1 MHHFVYCYMKASVF
15 LLSVLLLLS
24 ACSGTIQKKQNI
36 ASENGFAVLPKPA
49 ADEAVATFA
58 GGCFWAMQESLIQ
71 LKGVNSAIS
80 GYAGG
85 LTVNPNY
92 DEVSGQQTGHAE
104 SVQVYYNPAVISY
117 EQLLKAFFIAHNPTE
132 LNRQG
137 PDVGPE
143 YRSVAFYRSPQELRT
158 ISRVMSAME
167 REKHYQGSFVTE
179 MEPFKV
185 FYPAESS
192 HQDYYERNTWDPY
205 IRSVS
210 KPKVMHVREEFP
222 QLIKPEYLK

>member
-1 MHHFVYCYMKASVF
+1 MKTGILFIA
-15 LLSVLLLLS
+15 VLLILN
-24 ACSGTIQKKQNI
+24 ACSGTISKKQKI
-36 ASENGFAVLPKPA
+36 ATENGFAVLPKPA

-58 GGCFWAMQESLIQ
+58 GGCFWSMQESLVQ
-71 LKGVNSAIS
+71 LKGVNTAIS

-85 LTVNPNY
+85 ITENPNY

-104 SVQVYYNPAVISY
+104 SVQVYYNPSVISY

-143 YRSVAFYRSPQELRT
+143 YRSVAFYRNPQELKM
-158 ISRVMSAME
+158 ISKVMSAME
-167 REKHYQGSFVTE
+167 HEKLYKSSFVTE
-179 MEPFKV
+179 MEPFRV

-205 IRSVS
+205 IRTVS

-222 QLIKPEYLK
+222 QLIKTEYLK

>member
-1 MHHFVYCYMKASVF
+1 MKTGIFF
-15 LLSVLLLLS
+15 LFIILLLN
-24 ACSGTIQKKQNI
+24 ACSGTTSNRQHI
-36 ASENGFAVLPKPA
+36 ASANGFAVLPKPA

-58 GGCFWAMQESLIQ
+58 GGCFWSMQESLIQ
-71 LKGVNSAIS
+71 LKGVNTAIS

-85 LTVNPNY
+85 ITANPNY

-117 EQLLKAFFIAHNPTE
+117 EQLLKAFFTAHNPTE

-143 YRSVAFYRSPQELRT
+143 YRSVAFYRNPQELRM
-158 ISRVMSAME
+158 ISKVMSDLE
-167 REKHYQGSFVTE
+167 NEKQYKGSFVTE

-192 HQDYYERNTWDPY
+192 HQDYYKKNTWEPY
-205 IRSVS
+205 IRRVS
-210 KPKVMHVREEFP
+210 KIKVMHVREEFP
-222 QLIKPEYLK
+222 QLIKTEYLKN

>member
-1 MHHFVYCYMKASVF
+1 MKASVF

>member
-1 MHHFVYCYMKASVF
+1 MKASIF
-15 LLSVLLLLS
+15 LLSALLFLS
-24 ACSGTIQKKQNI
+24 ACSGKTQKTQKI

-49 ADEAVATFA
+49 ANEAVATFA

-71 LKGVNSAIS
+71 LKGVNTAIS

-85 LTVNPNY
+85 MTDNPNY
-92 DEVSGQQTGHAE
+92 EEVSGQQTGHAE
-104 SVQVYYNPAVISY
+104 SVQVYYDPSVISY
-117 EQLLKAFFIAHNPTE
+117 EQLLKAFFTAHDPTE

-143 YRSVAFYRSPQELRT
+143 YRSVAFYRNPQELKM
-158 ISRVMSAME
+158 IGRVMTAME
-167 REKHYQGSFVTE
+167 HKNHNQGSFVTE
-179 MEPFKV
+179 MEPFKA

-192 HQDYYERNTWDPY
+192 HQNYYERNTWDPY

-210 KPKVMHVREEFP
+210 RPKVMHVREELP
-222 QLIKPEYLK
+222 QLIKAEYLK

>member
-36 ASENGFAVLPKPA
+36 ASRNGFAVLPKPA